1 MVWSPLLEVGK
12 YHAPP
17 TPNPPVVVGSPRYYQ
32 VTGLKP
38 PKAAKQPSTRTQQV
52 QQAPTASGD
61 DFSDTM
67 SVDSLEK
74 PILEQHRSHKSSS
87 LAKKLGL
94 KK

>member
-38 PKAAKQPSTRTQQV
+38 PKAPKSQAQQ
-52 QQAPTASGD
+52 QHHQDYDA
-61 DFSDTM
+61 M
-67 SVDSLEK
+67 SIDSLEK
-74 PILEQHRSHKSSS
+74 PILPQHVEHRSSPSK